1 MAVNEEIR
9 DFLLSRRARIAP
21 GDVGFPAHGDRR
33 VAGLRREEVAE
44 LAGVSVEYYTRLE
57 RGQARGVS
65 DAVLRAVARALRL
78 GETERNH
85 LFDLVHAANAR
96 PAPRLHARQVR
107 PGVQRLLDSMTGAP
121 AYVWNGRL
129 DVLAANALGAALFAP
144 MFASAAQPVTQA
156 RFLFLDPAARDFFPD
171 WEQLAHDAAAVLRA
185 EAGRDPHDARLAE
198 LVRELS
204 AASADFREMWAAY
217 DVRTRRTGAERF
229 RHPVAGAL
237 TVTFESMSLSD
248 DPDLRITA
256 GTAEP
261 DSPSAQALTLLSLFV
276 EGTA

>member
-1 MAVNEEIR
+1 MAGGGEIR
-9 DFLLSRRARIAP
+9 DFLVSRRASVAP
-21 GDVGFPAHGDRR
+21 GEVGFAAHGDRR

-65 DAVLRAVARALRL
+65 DAVLGAVARALRL
-78 GETERNH
+78 GEVERNH
-85 LFDLVHAANAR
+85 LFDLVHAANAQ
-96 PAPRLHARQVR
+96 PAGRRQAGQVR
-107 PGVQRLLDSMTGAP
+107 GSVQRLLDGMVGAP

-144 MFASAAQPVTQA
+144 MFGSVAQPVNQA

-171 WEQLAHDAAAVLRA
+171 WEQLAHDAAAVLRT
-185 EAGRDPHDARLAE
+185 EAGRDPHDERLAE

-204 AASADFREMWAAY
+204 GASACFREMWAAY
-217 DVRTRRTGAERF
+217 DVRTRRTGVKRF
-229 RHPVAGAL
+229 RHPVVGAL
-237 TVTFESMSLSD
+237 TVTFDSMTLSD
-248 DPDLRITA
+248 EPDLRITA

-261 DSPSAQALTLLSLFV
+261 ESPSAHALTLLAAW
-276 EGTA
+276 TA